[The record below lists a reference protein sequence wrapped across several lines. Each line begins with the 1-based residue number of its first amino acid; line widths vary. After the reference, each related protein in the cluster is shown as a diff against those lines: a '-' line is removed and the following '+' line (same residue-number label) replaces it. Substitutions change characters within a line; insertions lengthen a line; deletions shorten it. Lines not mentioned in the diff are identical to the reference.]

1 MNFDLWL
8 DEAENIV
15 LEQLDD
21 AQLERLRLAVSD
33 EECNRI
39 REQQLNHW
47 LCEGGMGRGHWCG
60 DEC

>member
-1 MNFDLWL
+1 MMKMNFDLWL

-15 LEQLDD
+15 LDQLDD

-39 REQQLNHW
+39 REQQL
-47 LCEGGMGRGHWCG
+47 EI
-60 DEC
+60 E